1 MNMTDPNTPTTST
14 NPQDLIDQALGG
26 AATPTVTP
34 TDTTETTLPTPEP
47 LSTPPVTEPVVEQ
60 KSEEVVSIPTTD
72 KLPVELSSTQPEPMA
87 MPEPQKESKP
97 MTEDVPLAFAVGEP
111 SSTPEP
117 SVVPLAEPTMPVVP
131 PVLTNPAATEPAGE
145 VPKKKKGLKVVGL
158 IAGFFVMFGVV
169 GAVSYQMLTGQSL
182 IAAVFE
188 PKWKRVDG
196 VVVKNP
202 AYEKLTGDAKII
214 NDDARDEYLG
224 RGEYAPDPKIEAA
237 TYKGACEAI
246 EGAQWCDYGFCMK
259 NNGSQGNCNNRAVE
273 LGYTVTYGASVLGI
287 GKCNTKD
294 IAEGGKDCTCGRGEN
309 AKSMCFS
316 RGGVCDADDAGPNV
330 VSAEYYDGQGLC
342 ATAGTIK
349 SNGDY
354 ELKDTTG
361 LTFSCNDNGC
371 NASGSCYVSRSTCTE
386 TSSDSCLKGSS
397 KYIEGSEKNGT
408 NLTFEGKC
416 GTVEQIDV
424 NCGGRYIQSR
434 TRLNGECQEG
444 EEKTTDIVT
453 TPTPSPSPSPSGSA
467 SLMCSGLTRTP
478 TTTPKIGD
486 KLTFT
491 CTGASTPAGAVSLS
505 YKFRYNMNSGAY
517 VTLVNKTA
525 TTAEMTVAACGTY
538 KVQCQTC
545 GTINGTLTCD
555 PVWTSA
561 TVQ

>member
-1 MNMTDPNTPTTST
+1 MTDPNTLTTPT

-26 AATPTVTP
+26 GATATAPTPTPP
-34 TDTTETTLPTPEP
+34 TEPTLPTPEP
-47 LSTPPVTEPVVEQ
+47 LTPPAATEQMVEQ
-60 KSEEVVSIPTTD
+60 KAEEVVAP
-72 KLPVELSSTQPEPMA
+72 KVESVPEELTSTQPEPIV
-87 MPEPQKESKP
+87 MPEPPKETKP
-97 MTEDVPLAFAVGEP
+97 MGEDMPLAFAATAP
-111 SSTPEP
+111 ADTTTTTPPEP
-117 SVVPLAEPTMPVVP
+117 YIEPVNTAAVVP
-131 PVLTNPAATEPAGE
+131 PILAAPAVDQTST
-145 VPKKKKGLKVVGL
+145 PKKKKGLKIVGL
-158 IAGFFVMFGVV
+158 VVGFFVMFGVV

-188 PKWKRVDG
+188 PKWTRVDG

-224 RGEYAPDPKIEAA
+224 RGDYAPDPKIEAA
-237 TYKGACEAI
+237 NYKGACEAI

-273 LGYTVTYGASVLGI
+273 LGYTVTYGASVLGV
-287 GKCNTKD
+287 GKCNEKD
-294 IAEGGKDCTCGRGEN
+294 IAEGGKDCTCGRGTG
-309 AKSMCFS
+309 AKAMCFS
-316 RGGVCDADDAGPNV
+316 RGGVCDADDAGPDV
-330 VSAEYYDGQGLC
+330 VSAEYYNGQGLC

-354 ELKDTTG
+354 ELKDTAG

-371 NASGSCYVSRSTCTE
+371 SASGSCYVSRSTCTE

-444 EEKTTDIVT
+444 EEKTTTVT
-453 TPTPSPSPSPSGSA
+453 TPTPSPSPSPSGSV
-467 SLMCSGLTRTP
+467 SLMCTGLTRTP

-491 CTGASTPAGAVSLS
+491 CAGSSTPAGAVSLN
-505 YKFRYNMNSGAY
+505 YKFRYNINSGAY
-517 VTLVNKTA
+517 VTLANKTA

-545 GTINGTLTCD
+545 GTINGVLTCD
-555 PVWTSA
+555 PVWGSA